1 MKRTALLGL
10 AGLSAVYLA
19 SFCLKIAAFLKRKN
33 GILEKGRRRKRLIQ
47 IGFEAVKAE
56 LPAIETEVAVKV
68 RNASLSELIAMRDS
82 GALSCAQIVLS
93 CIHQTIESDQK
104 YHFVLD
110 ERFKAAY
117 EEALNCDKLLS
128 EGKSKGIL
136 TGIPFS
142 VKDVYGCEGLIT
154 SFGCANLSDNTIE
167 SDNLVISLLKANGA
181 IVLIKSSMGMLGVTA
196 ENSNRIVGVTLNPWD
211 VTRVPG
217 GSSGGDAVAVCTSSV
232 AFAMGSD
239 VGGSVRFPAAY
250 CGLYTIKTSIN
261 RLSGRGPVPR
271 AGHPQLLTAYG
282 PLTRTVDDLVTIC
295 QTLITAKQ
303 HQNDPLIPP
312 LPWKNEVYQATSPLR
327 IGVVADNAFWPIS
340 AANKRV
346 CLQAGDALAAVGHEI
361 VPFDLGDVR
370 ELCEIACF
378 FLFSSAE
385 GGIKL
390 KEEPPL
396 AQHGHVVAVKL
407 TPLWARGLLE
417 WWYGRQFYSMVWKT
431 LKDPHVRLYYKT
443 VNRVLQLR
451 AAFNERIRSA
461 GIDAL
466 LVPYPHPA
474 FPHDMT
480 PSLHYSSGYTIIPN
494 LFDLPAG
501 HVPIDVVK
509 SEEQSYPL
517 VGDPNIDATAKVMQG
532 AQGLPIGVQ
541 VVTRR
546 YQEETCLRV
555 MKSLEDHFQFH
566 KAPKDL
572 GT

>member
-1 MKRTALLGL
+1 MLGL

-19 SFCLKIAAFLKRKN
+19 SLLLKIAAYIKRKN
-33 GILEKGRRRKRLIQ
+33 LILAKGMRRKRLIQ
-47 IGFEAVKAE
+47 IGFQAIKAE
-56 LPAIETEVAVKV
+56 LPTIETDVANKV
-68 RNASLSELIAMRDS
+68 LSASVSELIAMRDS
-82 GALSCAQIVLS
+82 GALTCAQIVLS
-93 CIHQTIESDQK
+93 CMHRIIECDRQ
-104 YHFVLD
+104 YHYVLD
-110 ERFKAAY
+110 ERFQAAY
-117 EEALNCDKLLS
+117 EEALACDRLLS
-128 EGKSKGIL
+128 EGKSKGVF

-142 VKDVYGCEGLIT
+142 AKDVYGCEGLIT
-154 SFGCANLSDNTIE
+154 SFGCANLSDNVIE
-167 SDNLVISLLKANGA
+167 SDNVVISMLKANGA
-181 IVLIKSSMGMLGVTA
+181 ILLIKSSMGMLGVTA

-217 GSSGGDAVAVCTSSV
+217 GSSGGDAVAVCTHSV
-232 AFAMGSD
+232 PFAMGSD

-261 RLSGRGPVPR
+261 RLSGQGPVPR
-271 AGHPQLLTAYG
+271 AGHPQLFTSYG

-295 QTLITAKQ
+295 KALITENQ
-303 HQNDPLIPP
+303 HAADPLIPP
-312 LPWKNEVYQATSPLR
+312 LPWKNELYQAKTPLR
-327 IGVVADNAFWPIS
+327 IGLVADCAFWPAS

-346 CLQAGDALAAVGHEI
+346 CRQAGDALAAIGHEI

-370 ELCEIACF
+370 ELCELACF
-378 FLFSSAE
+378 FLFSSSE

-396 AQHGHVVAVKL
+396 AQHSHVVAVKL
-407 TPLWARGLLE
+407 TPLWARGLFQ
-417 WWYGRQFYSMVWKT
+417 WWYSRQLYSMVWKT
-431 LKDPHVRLYYKT
+431 IKDPNVRHYYQT
-443 VNRVLQLR
+443 VNRVLRLR
-451 AAFNERIRSA
+451 REFYEKLRLA
-461 GIDAL
+461 GIEAL

-480 PSLHYSSGYTIIPN
+480 PTLQYSCGYAIFAN

-501 HVPIDVVK
+501 HVPVDVVGTG
-509 SEEQSYPL
+509 EQTYPL
-517 VGDPNIDATAKVMQG
+517 VGDLNVDATAKVMQG

-566 KAPKDL
+566 KSPGDL